1 MSCPT
6 CENAFSQ
13 YGFRLE
19 VGMKIYTQSQKA
31 CCPTKGVVTYFDHN
45 TVKFTTP
52 DGKEHSKP
60 FLEFMKSSWRD
71 KLPF

>member
-1 MSCPT
+1 MSCT
-6 CENAFSQ
+6 NCEQAFSS

-19 VGMKIYTQSQKA
+19 VGLRIYTQSEKA
-31 CCPTKGVVTYFDHN
+31 CCPTKGTVTYFDHN
-45 TVKFTTP
+45 IVKFNTK
-52 DGKEHSKP
+52 DGVEHTKP